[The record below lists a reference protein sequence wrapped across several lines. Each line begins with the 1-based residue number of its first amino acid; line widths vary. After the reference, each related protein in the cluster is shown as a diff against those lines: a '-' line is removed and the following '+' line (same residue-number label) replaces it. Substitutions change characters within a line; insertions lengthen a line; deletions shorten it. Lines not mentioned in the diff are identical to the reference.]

1 MYGHMTQEFNYIKKP
16 IKENFT
22 PVFLR
27 LIIGI
32 ILFVWIASIPAYLLV
47 IYMLENG
54 FFSYDILLD
63 GVLANGIFVFAAAI
77 FFLGLTVIFYGFL
90 FFCFAWLY
98 NKFKIKKVTSIETK
112 VITVLLLASSVY
124 FHYILIQIMI
134 SLDSYSPFIP
144 FILLSLSIVIFIS
157 SYVNLDSKQRIL
169 DWKRPLAFLVL
180 SIFIPIHQPQFTSD
194 FVSIGLHIFKVGGAI
209 NAEILDKSRDNRVI
223 TSGKLLL
230 LSPQF
235 AYLKDVDDKL
245 IVVPLT
251 DQTWL
256 RIWK

>member
-1 MYGHMTQEFNYIKKP
+1 MYGNMTQESNYIKIP
-16 IKENFT
+16 IKENFI
-22 PVFLR
+22 PIFLR

-63 GVLANGIFVFAAAI
+63 GVFANGIFIFAAAI
-77 FFLGLTVIFYGFL
+77 LFLGLTVIFYGFL
-90 FFCFAWLY
+90 FFCIVWLY
-98 NKFKIKKVTSIETK
+98 NNFKIKKTTSIEIK
-112 VITVLLLASSVY
+112 VFTVLLLALSIC
-124 FHYILIQIMI
+124 FHYVFIKTIL
-134 SLDSYSPFIP
+134 SLDSFSPFIP
-144 FILLSLSIVIFIS
+144 FILLSLSVVIFIS
-157 SYVNLDSKQRIL
+157 SYINLDSKQRIL
-169 DWKRPLAFLVL
+169 DWKRPFAFLVL

-245 IVVPLT
+245 IVMPLT

-256 RIWK
+256 SIWK